1 MSLRSRCAT
10 HLGHWLAGWLPGW
23 WRGLRHVWVG
33 LALAGAA
40 LSATAEAC
48 PPPMPTT
55 TPAQLRAAPQDRG
68 LLWRATRDGRSLYL
82 FGTLHVGKPEWRRLG
97 PRTLAA
103 LQDSD
108 VLALE
113 VDPQDPGLV
122 QEMAEASAPAHLPAP
137 LQQRLVAAIKQAC
150 ADAALLAPLHPVLQV
165 SLLTVLEA
173 RWLGMDPAYAQENLL
188 SAQARGLGLPVVAL
202 ETAALQSQA
211 LVPQD
216 AGQMEQLLE
225 QSLQQL
231 QDHSGRRVL
240 DKLARAWERGDEA
253 ALQDYE
259 QWCECVADAAEREFL
274 RRLNDERNPQLADG
288 IEARHRQGQ
297 RVFAA
302 VGALH
307 MTGPQGLPRLLRQR
321 GFKVERVVFNR

>member
-1 MSLRSRCAT
+1 MSPRSGIAT
-10 HLGHWLAGWLPGW
+10 HPGHWLPGW
-23 WRGLRHVWVG
+23 WRGLRQMWVG

-40 LSATAEAC
+40 LSAAADAC
-48 PPPMPTT
+48 PPPMPTA
-55 TPAQLRAAPQDRG
+55 TPAQRRAAPQDRG

-82 FGTLHVGKPEWRRLG
+82 FGTLHVGKPAWRRLG
-97 PRTLAA
+97 PRTRAA

-122 QEMAEASAPAHLPAP
+122 QEMAEASAPAHLSAP
-137 LQQRLVAAIKQAC
+137 LQQRLLAAIKQAC

-216 AGQMEQLLE
+216 AGQMEQLVE